1 MIQPSKPG
9 EARGRNHKY
18 PHDMPSLGPR
28 GRGARA
34 KIRELPQDVRFSTP
48 YCSFAKHVG
57 ALAVHSPESP
67 PLTRAGRPAR
77 SGGHEAAARPQ
88 AGGTLQED
96 LLEDLQLRGWRS
108 RRSLRRHFAAVSN
121 SFSFSKVLD
130 YCKQT

>member
-1 MIQPSKPG
+1 MNYAKTSAFPPRTVAASPNMS
-9 EARGRNHKY
+9 ARWLFIPPN
-18 PHDMPSLGPR
+18 P
-28 GRGARA
+28 
-34 KIRELPQDVRFSTP
+34 
-48 YCSFAKHVG
+48 
-57 ALAVHSPESP
+57 P

-88 AGGTLQED
+88 ACGTLQED

-121 SFSFSKVLD
+121 SFSFSKVMD